1 MSISSDCAVE
11 WVFKAASE
19 FIGSLT
25 RIFSSESCLQRRS
38 MAETKLVLVS
48 YLENNK
54 VLKIP
59 TNKGSVSDVEY
70 LEQAFRREF
79 FLRVDCKIG
88 HHVPNEFIDLEADTE
103 LQQKDKVK
111 AVVSTALVDP
121 PFTPDTVT
129 PEVSGSIKDMA
140 TQKVYKLVH
149 FTQQG
154 A

>member
-1 MSISSDCAVE
+1 
-11 WVFKAASE
+11 
-19 FIGSLT
+19 
-25 RIFSSESCLQRRS
+25 

-70 LEQAFRREF
+70 LEQAFRPEF
-79 FLRVDCKIG
+79 SFESTVKLSITFQRFDEDG
-88 HHVPNEFIDLEADTE
+88 NEFIDLEADTE

-111 AVVSTALVDP
+111 AVVSAALVDP
-121 PFTPDTVT
+121 TFTPDTVT

-140 TQKVYKLVH
+140 TQKVYH
-149 FTQQG
+149 C
-154 A
+154 